1 MILRLVVF
9 IKISSASFS
18 KGDNYIDLTSTGHM
32 WQTEYRLWPCLDT
45 TFFVYVEGPR
55 IKMSSWCPYGF
66 ISYCTLSTTSLHVLK
81 FTVSWGHFCKQF
93 WRRTEYLINC
103 HPRRFEGNTGE
114 GRSILN
120 IDTASSLLFTTV
132 KKNQS
137 FFLVKAY
144 RTLRKKKIPRLHH
157 WDFWTSLQRHWDTLA
172 ALCSLPEDNFWS

>member
-32 WQTEYRLWPCLDT
+32 WQTEYRLWPCLD